1 VENVTVST
9 LTRNQVLLVLRVT
22 MGIVFLYAGLEKVFG
37 FGTPDAF
44 LKFDASGFL
53 AFGTLGTWPGA
64 AADAI
69 VNPTHGFW
77 VSVSKDAGWMG
88 VINFLVP
95 FGQVCIGLSLIL
107 GLATRFAAAM
117 GTLMMALFFIAA
129 WDFGFG
135 VINQHFVYGIVT
147 AGLGIMAA
155 GEAYGLDAVLDR
167 SEVVTHTPVL
177 RYVLG

>member
-1 VENVTVST
+1 MISST
-9 LTRNQVLLVLRVT
+9 TTRDRVILVLRVT
-22 MGIVFLYAGLEKVFG
+22 IGIVFLYAGLEKVFG

-44 LKFDASGFL
+44 LKFNASGFL

-77 VSVSKDAGWMG
+77 VSLSNDAGWMG

-95 FGQVCIGLSLIL
+95 FGQVCIGLALIL

-117 GTLMMALFFIAA
+117 GTLMMLLFFVAA

-135 VINQHFVYGIVT
+135 IVNQHLVYAIAT
-147 AGLGIMAA
+147 AGLGLMAA
-155 GEAYGLDAVLDR
+155 GEAYGLDALLDR